1 MADPRH
7 NAAWR
12 MAEQLRT
19 RARGST
25 RNTGGFKL
33 LVTWLAFGML
43 LIVGTVFALCFLLV
57 GWAMM
62 PLLRHRMKRQ
72 AERFGQTHEGHYT
85 TPEGD
90 RRVLEGEY
98 HVHTRAPRR

>member
-1 MADPRH
+1 MADPRQ

-12 MAEQLRT
+12 MAEQLRANT
-19 RARGST
+19 RSST

-33 LVTWLAFGML
+33 LVTWLAFGLL
-43 LIVGTVFALCFLLV
+43 LIVGTVLALCFLLI

-72 AERFGQTHEGHYT
+72 AERFGQTHEGQYT
-85 TPEGD
+85 TAEHD
-90 RRVLEGEY
+90 RQVLEGEY
-98 HVHTRAPRR
+98 HVHTHSTRR